1 MTSVLL
7 TAFEPYGR
15 WSSNASWLT
24 LVELTKSLPSS
35 IKLTTRLFPVDYAQT
50 QVLIQ
55 EELAANHDVAIHL
68 GQAPGRAKIS
78 LEQVALNCAETGGG
92 HFRPLISDAP
102 AAYFSPLPLSDWSA
116 TLKRNGLPSEVSF
129 HAGTFL
135 CNAIF
140 YYSSHYAITMG
151 LKTESFFLHLP
162 LDVSQIVDDPDSHMP
177 SLPVQQSAVALRLI
191 LDEIAHG

>member
-1 MTSVLL
+1 MNSVLL

-15 WSSNASWLT
+15 WSVNASWLT
-24 LVELTKSLPSS
+24 LIELTKNLPTSLK
-35 IKLTTRLFPVDYAQT
+35 ITTRLFPVDYERT
-50 QVLIQ
+50 QLLIQ

-78 LEQVALNCAETGGG
+78 LEQVALNCAEIGAGQY
-92 HFRPLISDAP
+92 RKLIGEAP
-102 AAYFSPLPLSDWSA
+102 AAYFSPLPLADWSSM
-116 TLKRNGLPSEVSF
+116 LKSAGLPSEVSF

-140 YYSSHYAITMG
+140 YYSSHYAVTMG

-162 LDVSQIVDDPDSHMP
+162 LDVSQIIDDPDSELP
-177 SLPVQQSAVALRLI
+177 CLPVQQSVQALRLI
-191 LDEIAHG
+191 LDEIARS